1 MKIIDL
7 THSISA
13 NMPVYPGTESPV
25 ILTGCSIDEAGFL
38 EKKITMYSHTGT
50 HMDAPAHLIEQGK
63 YLDQFSVEHFYGKAF
78 VLHRG
83 NKHAR
88 RIELDEFLPHAEQLA
103 RADFVLLHTGWDEYW
118 GDEKYFSAYPVLS
131 GEAAIFLGTLPLK
144 GLGVDTISV
153 DAIETKHFP
162 IHMELLSKNI
172 ILIENLTNLEKISGS
187 QCTFSCFPLKIVE
200 ADGSPVRAV
209 AII

>member
-1 MKIIDL
+1 MIIIDL

-13 NMPVYPGTESPV
+13 DTPVYPGTEPPL

-50 HMDAPAHLIEQGK
+50 HMDAPAHLIKESK
-63 YLDQFSVEHFYGKAF
+63 YLDQFPVDHFYGKAF

-83 NKHAR
+83 NKQGR
-88 RIELDEFLPHAEQLA
+88 RIELDELLPHADYLA
-103 RADFVLLHTGWDEYW
+103 RADFVLLHTGWDKYW

-131 GEAAIFLGTLPLK
+131 GEAAIFLATFPLK

-153 DAIETKHFP
+153 DAIEAKQFP
-162 IHMELLSKNI
+162 IHMELLNKNI
-172 ILIENLTNLEKISGS
+172 IIIENLTNLEKISGN

-209 AII
+209 AMY